1 MAISHDVLI
10 VKYHVGN
17 YGQWITLA
25 NVSNTNTDR
34 DISGWKIREYQSK
47 TRVGTTWTFSSN
59 TVIKANSLLIVMKQ
73 YGSGITGALGNIPVV
88 QASTLGFLGREGEKI
103 ILLRPDNQQ
112 VDELIF
118 HSSSTPKYSGN
129 TPFQILGSLNDE
141 EAFER
146 VTVTDRDQPGDWKKV
161 TSPTTPI
168 IAWGWAPLDSVPPA
182 ILFTTP
188 QEDATNVELN
198 QQVRITF
205 NEPILA
211 GTTLQ
216 NISIK
221 DANNIPV
228 GGVQASVSGR
238 ELTIAHAPFEN
249 NKTYTVDVPAQAVK
263 DAAGNTNASAIRWS
277 FLTIPLQQTGSP
289 DPAKITFDKTTT
301 AFAQVGGQDEAVE
314 VNATVKIYSSEA
326 KDNLLGTA
334 VATATGS
341 FGIKINDSALSLEQV
356 YITATVPGKEESDI
370 TPVSASA
377 GESDK
382 VLIVKYHSGDY
393 GEWITLANVTDHDI
407 NLANWKM
414 SEYLNYRSVGSTW
427 TFPSGTVLE
436 ANSLLIVKRVNGSGL
451 TGVPTD
457 IPVVQTSLSPVL
469 LLGQD
474 QEKIVLQ
481 NPYNIQVDEFNFW
494 HIINGV
500 CVWHSDIT
508 YYQICIPPSEALTT
522 KDAFERKSVIDTNTD
537 ADWRIVRSPNSPVK
551 AWEWAPINNTDMT
564 PPVVVSIEPADG
576 TANIALDTVLKVTF
590 NEPVVLGTEVP
601 TIYSYYEGRFISPE
615 KIQVSVSG
623 NELLISHTAFWSGD
637 WLDVIVP
644 IHTVTDLAG
653 NSFEEPI
660 YWSFTTGFYPPTDT
674 PVADKILF
682 DKSIP
687 TAAKV
692 TGLDGAVEPNA
703 EVTVYSLG
711 DHFLGVTMATATGS
725 FELTMDTTISLEP
738 FYLYARAPEK
748 AHSEPITL

>member
-1 MAISHDVLI
+1 MAISQDVLI
-10 VKYHVGN
+10 VKYHVGI

-25 NVSNTNTDR
+25 NVSNTDR
-34 DISGWKIREYQSK
+34 NISGWKIREYQSK
-47 TRVGTTWTFSSN
+47 TRVGTTWTFPSG
-59 TVIKANSLLIVMKQ
+59 TVIRAKSLLIVMKQ
-73 YGSGITGALGNIPVV
+73 YGSGITGALGNVPIV
-88 QASTLGFLGREGEKI
+88 QAPTLGFLGREGEKI
-103 ILLRPDNQQ
+103 ILLRPNNQQ

-118 HSSSTPKYSGN
+118 HSSSTPLYSGN
-129 TPFQILGSLNDE
+129 TPFQIVGFLNDE

-146 VTVTDRDQPGDWKKV
+146 TSVTDRDQPGDWKKV

-168 IAWGWAPLDSVPPA
+168 IAWGWAPLDIVPPA
-182 ILFTTP
+182 ILSTTP
-188 QEDATNVELN
+188 EENATNVTLD
-198 QQVRITF
+198 QQVKIIF

-211 GTTLQ
+211 GTALQ
-216 NISIK
+216 SVSIK
-221 DANNIPV
+221 DNNNIPV
-228 GGVQASVSGR
+228 GSVQASVSGR

-249 NKTYTVDVPAQAVK
+249 NKTYTVDVPAQAVT
-263 DAAGNTNASAIRWS
+263 DAAGNANVSSISWKFA
-277 FLTIPLQQTGSP
+277 TIPLQQTGSP
-289 DPAKITFDKTTT
+289 DLTKLTFDKTTT
-301 AFAQVGGQDEAVE
+301 AFAQVGGQDGAVE
-314 VNATVKIYSSEA
+314 ANATVKIYSSVA
-326 KDNLLGTA
+326 KDNLLGSV

-341 FGIKINDSALSLEQV
+341 FGIKVNGLALSLEQV
-356 YITATVPGKEESDI
+356 YVTATAPGKEESAV
-370 TPVSASA
+370 TPVSASV
-377 GESDK
+377 GELDK
-382 VLIVKYHSGDY
+382 VLIAKYHSGDY

-407 NLANWKM
+407 HLTNWKM
-414 SEYLNYRSVGSTW
+414 SEYLNYDSVGSTW
-427 TFPSGTVLE
+427 TFPSGTVIE
-436 ANSLLIVKRVNGSGL
+436 ANSLLIVKRVDGSGI

-469 LLGQD
+469 PFGQD

-494 HIINGV
+494 HTINGV
-500 CVWHSDIT
+500 CVWHSGIT
-508 YYQICIPPSEALTT
+508 HYQICIPPLEALTN
-522 KDAFERKSVIDTNTD
+522 KDAFERKSVTDTNTE
-537 ADWRIVRSPNSPVK
+537 ADWKIVRSPNNPIK

-564 PPVVVSIEPADG
+564 PPFVVSIEPADG
-576 TANIALDTVLKVTF
+576 AANVALDTVLKVTF
-590 NEPVVLGTEVP
+590 NEPVVLGSEVP
-601 TIYSYYEGRFISPE
+601 TIYSYYEGRFISPK
-615 KIQVSVSG
+615 KIQASVSG

-660 YWSFTTGFYPPTDT
+660 YWSFTTGFFPPTDT
-674 PVADKILF
+674 PDADKILF
-682 DKSIP
+682 DNSTP